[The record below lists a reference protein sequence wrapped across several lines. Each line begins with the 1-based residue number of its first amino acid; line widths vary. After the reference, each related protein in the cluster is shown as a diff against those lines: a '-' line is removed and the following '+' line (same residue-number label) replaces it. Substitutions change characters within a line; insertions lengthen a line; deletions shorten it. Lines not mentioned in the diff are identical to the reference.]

1 MRAGPGDQRVILEA
15 FKPGTAPS
23 DNYSAIGVSDA
34 DGRPVGVSP
43 EADRAIRTGTGG
55 LY

>member
-1 MRAGPGDQRVILEA
+1 MNQASFSSLVVPVL
-15 FKPGTAPS
+15 P
-23 DNYSAIGVSDA
+23 AIGVSDA

>member
-1 MRAGPGDQRVILEA
+1 V
-15 FKPGTAPS
+15 S
-23 DNYSAIGVSDA
+23 GVSDA